1 MIDLVAEVGGASHI
15 LFILGEFIVSIL
27 ASRLFYASVIR
38 DTFRVRLDTGGAD
51 IDELLKN

>member
-27 ASRLFYASVIR
+27 ASRLFYASIIR